1 MSGNLASDQGSVMVA
16 PKGNDLGGALST
28 ANKVPYVME
37 KWNVSDPDAYVVWN
51 MALVDIVEESTC
63 AGFIKSSIP
72 TAADMPAVR
81 RAFGTRNAVRGE
93 TEAAPIPTLIDME
106 AEWRSHDALLFR
118 ILLKSVILD
127 KRMGMHVAIHFHP
140 KKQGHAFYAYL

>member
-1 MSGNLASDQGSVMVA
+1 
-16 PKGNDLGGALST
+16 
-28 ANKVPYVME
+28 ME

-81 RAFGTRNAVRGE
+81 REFGTRTKWSKMWAGRGKLG
-93 TEAAPIPTLIDME
+93 TEYATIGIPSGGSRHGPHDLPTLRLVSI
-106 AEWRSHDALLFR
+106 
-118 ILLKSVILD
+118 V
-127 KRMGMHVAIHFHP
+127 
-140 KKQGHAFYAYL
+140 

>member
-81 RAFGTRNAVRGE
+81 KNFGTRNAVRGE
-93 TEAAPIPTLIDME
+93 AEDASTLVDIE
-106 AEWRSHDALLFR
+106 NEWRAHDALFSGFYSSLSFWTSAWACTSQFIS
-118 ILLKSVILD
+118 IL
-127 KRMGMHVAIHFHP
+127 
-140 KKQGHAFYAYL
+140 

>member
-51 MALVDIVEESTC
+51 MSLVDIVEESTC
-63 AGFIKSSIP
+63 AGFIKSKHTYGGRYACCP
-72 TAADMPAVR
+72 
-81 RAFGTRNAVRGE
+81 
-93 TEAAPIPTLIDME
+93 
-106 AEWRSHDALLFR
+106 
-118 ILLKSVILD
+118 
-127 KRMGMHVAIHFHP
+127 
-140 KKQGHAFYAYL
+140 QGFWYTQCRKGGN

>member
-1 MSGNLASDQGSVMVA
+1 MVA

-63 AGFIKSSIP
+63 AGFIKSKIP

-81 RAFGTRNAVRGE
+81 KDFGTRNAVRGE
-93 TEAAPIPTLIDME
+93 TEAASIHLDRHGERM
-106 AEWRSHDALLFR
+106 ARSRCTSLQDSTQVCHSGQA
-118 ILLKSVILD
+118 
-127 KRMGMHVAIHFHP
+127 H
-140 KKQGHAFYAYL
+140 GHARCDSFPS